1 MTTGNPVSLGGE
13 VTRRFITGLLLGL
26 IVAVLE
32 VILMTLGPIATPDG
46 IVRNDSGG
54 AMRLLVA
61 GASLGAVYALLFRPT
76 PGSHPENVM
85 GGVVIGV
92 VTWVVFALSLFP
104 ILNADAPM
112 WHVDTAASTVPELI
126 AYVLHGSLTGFLY
139 GLVCE
144 RLRLVPAARPS
155 SEPATKTN
163 VVIVGGGYAGVSAAE
178 SLDKAFANDPGVDVW
193 LVSKINYLVHTP
205 LLSEVSSSAVNPQHI
220 SPPLRTFFR
229 RVHVVQGEVAS
240 VDWARG
246 RVDLSPDVRSP
257 HRSLAFDHLLIT
269 TGCVPSFFGNR
280 EIEANT
286 LTFKSLQD
294 SIRLRNQ
301 IIDRFERADFEQE
314 PENKRQQLTFVVVG
328 GGFAGVELIGGI
340 NDFGRGML
348 PYYPNIAPDDVRFVL
363 VHPGDVILPELSE
376 SLGRFAQEKM
386 ATRGVEFFPNKRV
399 TGAKPGMIIIG
410 DERLAA
416 DTVVWTAGNQPNPIV
431 HGLGVELTRRGQI
444 PVSSDLRSVENPA
457 LWAAG
462 DCAQIPIPNDAGS
475 FYPPTAQHAFRE
487 GKLLG
492 HNVVAAIRG
501 KPLQPF
507 DFKTLGSL
515 AALGHQLAVAE
526 VLGYRFSGFLAWI
539 MWRAIYLS
547 KLPNLEKRLR
557 VLLDWVLDVFFPP
570 DIVQTMSFDAESERD
585 VQS

>member
-1 MTTGNPVSLGGE
+1 M
-13 VTRRFITGLLLGL
+13 TRRLIAGLLIGL
-26 IVAVLE
+26 VVAVLE
-32 VILMTLGPIATPDG
+32 AMVLTLGPTAAAPGG
-46 IVRNDSGG
+46 IVRNAGG
-54 AMRLLVA
+54 ALRLLLA

-76 PGSHPENVM
+76 HGSHPENVM
-85 GGVVIGV
+85 GGVVMGV

-104 ILNADAPM
+104 ILNAGAPT
-112 WHVDTAASTVPELI
+112 WHGDTAARMVPELI
-126 AYVLHGSLTGFLY
+126 AYVLHGSLTGLLY
-139 GLVCE
+139 GLACE
-144 RLRLVPAARPS
+144 RLRLAPAATHPAEPAAR
-155 SEPATKTN
+155 TN

-178 SLDKAFANDPGVDVW
+178 SLDTAFADDPGVDVW
-193 LVSKINYLVHTP
+193 LVSKTNYLVHTP
-205 LLSEVSSSAVNPQHI
+205 MLSEVSSSAVNPQHI
-220 SPPLRTFFR
+220 SPPLRAFFR

-246 RVDLSPDVRSP
+246 RVELSPGVRSS

-269 TGCVPSFFGNR
+269 TGCVPGFFGNR
-280 EIEANT
+280 DIEANT

-294 SIRLRNQ
+294 SIRLRNR
-301 IIDRFERADFEQE
+301 IIDRFERADFERD
-314 PENKRQQLTFVVVG
+314 PEKKRQLLTFVVVG

-348 PYYPNIAPDDVRFVL
+348 PYYPNITPDDVRFVL

-386 ATRGVEFFPNKRV
+386 AARGVEFIPNKRV
-399 TGAKPGMIIIG
+399 TGAEPGMIVIG

-431 HGLGVELTRRGQI
+431 QALGVELTRRGQI

-462 DCAQIPIPNDAGS
+462 DCARIPIPNDAGS

-492 HNVVAAIRG
+492 RNVAAAIRG
-501 KPLQPF
+501 TPLQPF

-526 VLGYRFSGFLAWI
+526 VLGHRFSGFLAWI

-570 DIVQTMSFDAESERD
+570 DIVQTMSFDTEPERD
-585 VQS
+585 VRS

>member
-1 MTTGNPVSLGGE
+1 
-13 VTRRFITGLLLGL
+13 
-26 IVAVLE
+26 
-32 VILMTLGPIATPDG
+32 
-46 IVRNDSGG
+46 
-54 AMRLLVA
+54 MRLLVA

-112 WHVDTAASTVPELI
+112 WHVDTAAGIVPELI

-144 RLRLVPAARPS
+144 RQRLAPAARPS
-155 SEPATKTN
+155 SAPATKTN

-178 SLDKAFANDPGVDVW
+178 SLDKAFADDPGVDVW
-193 LVSKINYLVHTP
+193 LVSKTNYLVHTP
-205 LLSEVSSSAVNPQHI
+205 MLSEVSSSAVNPQHI

-257 HRSLAFDHLLIT
+257 HSSLAFDHLLIT

-280 EIEANT
+280 DIEANT

-294 SIRLRNQ
+294 SIRLRNR
-301 IIDRFERADFEQE
+301 IIDRFERADFERE
-314 PENKRQQLTFVVVG
+314 PAKKRQQLTFVVVG

-376 SLGRFAQEKM
+376 SLGRFAQAKM
-386 ATRGVEFFPNKRV
+386 ATRGVEFIPNRRV
-399 TGAKPGMIIIG
+399 TGAEPGMIIIG
-410 DERLAA
+410 DESLAA

-431 HGLGVELTRRGQI
+431 RALGVELTRRGQI
-444 PVSSDLRSVENPA
+444 PVSSDLRSAENPA

-462 DCAQIPIPNDAGS
+462 DCARIPIPNDAGS

-585 VQS
+585 VRS

>member
-1 MTTGNPVSLGGE
+1 M
-13 VTRRFITGLLLGL
+13 TRRLIAGLLIGL
-26 IVAVLE
+26 VVAVLE
-32 VILMTLGPIATPDG
+32 VILMTLGPAAAPGG
-46 IVRNDSGG
+46 IVGNAGG
-54 AMRLLVA
+54 AMRLLAA
-61 GASLGAVYALLFRPT
+61 GASLGAAYALLFRPA

-85 GGVVIGV
+85 GGVVMGV
-92 VTWVVFALSLFP
+92 VTWAVFALSLFP
-104 ILNADAPM
+104 ILDAGAPM
-112 WHVDTAASTVPELI
+112 WRVDTAARIVPELI

-139 GLVCE
+139 GLACE
-144 RLRLVPAARPS
+144 RLRLAPAAKPS
-155 SEPATKTN
+155 PEPAVKTN
-163 VVIVGGGYAGVSAAE
+163 VVIVGGGYAGVSAAR
-178 SLDKAFANDPGVDVW
+178 SLDRAFADDPGVDVW
-193 LVSKINYLVHTP
+193 LVSKTNYLVHTP
-205 LLSEVSSSAVNPQHI
+205 MLSEVSSSAVNPQHI

-229 RVHVVQGEVAS
+229 RVHVVQGEVAR

-246 RVDLSPDVRSP
+246 RVDLSPGARSP
-257 HRSLAFDHLLIT
+257 HSSLAFDHLLIT

-280 EIEANT
+280 DIEANT

-294 SIRLRNQ
+294 SVRLRNQ

-314 PENKRQQLTFVVVG
+314 PATKRRLLTFVVVG

-363 VHPGDVILPELSE
+363 VHPRDVILPELSE

-386 ATRGVEFFPNKRV
+386 TARGVEFIANTRV
-399 TGAKPGMIIIG
+399 TGAAPGMILIG

-431 HGLGVELTRRGQI
+431 HALGVELTRRGQI
-444 PVSSDLRSVENPA
+444 PVSSELRSVENPA

-462 DCAQIPIPNDAGS
+462 DCARIPIPHEPGS

-487 GKLLG
+487 GKLVG
-492 HNVVAAIRG
+492 RNVAAAIRG
-501 KPLQPF
+501 TPLHPF

-526 VLGYRFSGFLAWI
+526 VLGHRFSGFLAWI

-585 VQS
+585 VRS

>member
-1 MTTGNPVSLGGE
+1 M
-13 VTRRFITGLLLGL
+13 TRRLIAGVLIGLV
-26 IVAVLE
+26 VAVLE
-32 VILMTLGPIATPDG
+32 AMVLTLGSTAAASGG
-46 IVRNDSGG
+46 IVMNAGG
-54 AMRLLVA
+54 TMRLLLA

-85 GGVVIGV
+85 GGVVTGV
-92 VTWVVFALSLFP
+92 VTWVVLALSLFP
-104 ILNADAPM
+104 ILNAGAPA
-112 WHVDTAASTVPELI
+112 WHGDTAARMVPELI
-126 AYVLHGSLTGFLY
+126 AYVLHGSLTGFFY
-139 GLVCE
+139 GLACE
-144 RLRLVPAARPS
+144 RLRLAPAATHPA
-155 SEPATKTN
+155 EPDAKTN

-178 SLDKAFANDPGVDVW
+178 SLDEAFADDPGVDVW
-193 LVSKINYLVHTP
+193 LVSKTNYLVHTP
-205 LLSEVSSSAVNPQHI
+205 MLSEVSSSAVNPQHI

-240 VDWARG
+240 VDWAGG
-246 RVDLSPDVRSP
+246 RVELSPGVRSP

-280 EIEANT
+280 DIEANT

-294 SIRLRNQ
+294 SIRLRNR
-301 IIDRFERADFEQE
+301 IIDRFERADFERD
-314 PENKRQQLTFVVVG
+314 PAKKRQLLTFVVVG

-348 PYYPNIAPDDVRFVL
+348 PYYPNIAPGDVRFVL
-363 VHPGDVILPELSE
+363 VHPGEVILPELTD

-386 ATRGVEFFPNKRV
+386 AARGVEFIPNRRV
-399 TGAKPGMIIIG
+399 TGAKPGMIVIG
-410 DERLAA
+410 DESLAA

-431 HGLGVELTRRGQI
+431 HALGVELTRRGQI

-462 DCAQIPIPNDAGS
+462 DCARIPIPNDAGS
-475 FYPPTAQHAFRE
+475 FYPPTAQHAYRE

-492 HNVVAAIRG
+492 RNVVAAIRG
-501 KPLQPF
+501 TPLQPF

-526 VLGYRFSGFLAWI
+526 VLGHRFSGFLAWI

-570 DIVQTMSFDAESERD
+570 DIVQTMSFDAEPERD
-585 VQS
+585 VRS